1 MNFHKIVRLLDG
13 NLKVY
18 GRDSSG
24 IKVCIDVKKSNKARI
39 IPQAEKFTKFDLQDL
54 ETFGR
59 VDGEFIYLDSEP
71 SAFVESVKGFCDVFL
86 PRDSPSVSL
95 RDADVKMFTD
105 VSLMKISSLADEEDV
120 DVIVCEGA
128 KPCSPCDVSV
138 VSINTMIDLVIPGN
152 RSIDEACELLGLD
165 EGPRCEMIINLF
177 MKLLPDAVRI
187 MSMASGDFDSILS
200 SECWRDVVEPFDWT
214 LARSIL
220 VKKIENKTL
229 IPGFYREINA
239 GYLSEELWKCMNSSS
254 CEETRRLALY
264 LEPLKFMSGIIKD
277 IYCISDV
284 RANRFVHSGIG
295 VIDDMYLT
303 DEVIESPI
311 YSWDFVAVVSR
322 SNFWGL
328 GSSCSMFGRF
338 PYSLDMF
345 PSLRTAMYQC
355 IDILHQGGNDFSR
368 VSKSCY
374 LDVVTTKLD
383 RGGWFDENGL
393 RTFDHSKASME
404 RCRETIDSSI
414 RSFMS

>member
-39 IPQAEKFTKFDLQDL
+39 VPQADKFTKFDLQDL
-54 ETFGR
+54 GTFGR
-59 VDGEFIYLDSEP
+59 VEGEFIHLDSEP

-95 RDADVKMFTD
+95 RDADVKMFAD
-105 VSLMKISSLADEEDV
+105 VSLMKISSLADEEDI
-120 DVIVCEGA
+120 DVLVYEGV
-128 KPCSPCDVSV
+128 KPCGPDDVSV
-138 VSINTMIDLVIPGN
+138 VSIRSMIDLVIPGG
-152 RSIDEACELLGLD
+152 RSVDEACELLELNAS
-165 EGPRCEMIINLF
+165 PCEMIVSLF
-177 MKLLPDAVRI
+177 MKLLPDVVKI
-187 MSMASGDFDSILS
+187 MSMASGDFDSILMK
-200 SECWRDVVEPFDWT
+200 ECWRDVVEPFDWT
-214 LARSIL
+214 LARSVL
-220 VKKIENKTL
+220 VKKIETKTL
-229 IPGFYREINA
+229 MPGIYREINA
-239 GYLSEELWKCMNSSS
+239 GYLSEELWKCMNASS
-254 CEETRRLALY
+254 CEETSRLALY

-284 RANRFVHSGIG
+284 RANQFVDSGIG

-303 DEVIESPI
+303 HEEIDSPV
-311 YSWDFVAVVSR
+311 YSWDFVAVVSQ

-328 GSSCSMFGRF
+328 NSSCSMFGRF

-355 IDILHQGGNDFSR
+355 VDILHQGGNDFSR

-374 LDVVTTKLD
+374 LNAVTTKLD
-383 RGGWFDENGL
+383 GGGWFDENGL
-393 RTFDHSKASME
+393 RTFDSSKASME
-404 RCRETIDSSI
+404 KCRETIDESI
-414 RSFMS
+414 RLFMS